1 MDGLTFFKV
10 MRVLSD
16 DFTSATIN
24 SFGLKDGSVIFSIYK
39 NGKISLFEYRASPQ
53 PPALI
58 RTTISVLN
66 APGALSNIVGAKIV
80 GVGSFGYDRIGFLDI
95 VKRKP
100 SGKLQE
106 HRLIL
111 ELTGN
116 YANFFLLNDLGIIL
130 YSLSSRTIDP
140 DRDIGVGSKYYP
152 PRANKLFSLD
162 RFENAKSFNDLIGFY
177 PVTAKHADKYLDNSS
192 DSDNDNSEAFTKIR
206 ELLISDTNFY
216 IDDNNKVIP
225 FRIDNPKD
233 IVTFD
238 DLDKYYV
245 IKGVDDQLKYRTE
258 LLNIYKKPLAKYLKV
273 KAKLI
278 VELNDALNYSLL
290 SDEATLLTN
299 NLYKVDGAG
308 EYIFDDYSD
317 GSHREVKY
325 IVKYGELLNER
336 VDKLFK
342 RASRLKRS
350 VTIIE
355 NRVSEYD
362 QLIAAAQE
370 QLYFIEEL
378 EDSDEIK
385 RLLLA
390 NRNDSDNISKRKKE
404 KHEEKDFHEYQSD
417 EYTIMVGRNASSNHK
432 LIMSYAISSD
442 YWFHTR
448 LIPSAHL
455 ILRVARPEV
464 LTTELINYVASIVAS
479 FSKNRDELKV
489 DVDYTRRKYL
499 SKPKGTPIGF
509 VTYKNFQTVTTQPMS
524 RDQINELFNL

>member
-1 MDGLTFFKV
+1 LDGLTFFKV
-10 MRVLSD
+10 MKILSD
-16 DFTSATIN
+16 DFISANIN
-24 SFGLKDGSVIFSIYK
+24 SFGLKDGSAIFSIYK
-39 NGKISLFEYRASPQ
+39 NGKVSLFEYRASPQ

-58 RTTISVLN
+58 TTAISVLN
-66 APGALSNIVGAKIV
+66 APGALSNIVGSKIV
-80 GVGSFGYDRIGFLDI
+80 KTGSFGYDRIGFLDI

-162 RFENAKSFNDLIGFY
+162 NFENAKSFNDLMGFY
-177 PVTAKHADKYLDNSS
+177 PVTAKHADKYLNTDSS
-192 DSDNDNSEAFTKIR
+192 DNAEAFIKVR
-206 ELLISDTNFY
+206 ELLLSDSNFY

-225 FRIDNPKD
+225 FRIDNPKE
-233 IVTFD
+233 IITFK
-238 DLDKYYV
+238 DLNRYYA
-245 IKGVDDQLKYRTE
+245 IKGTDDHLKYKKE
-258 LLNIYKKPLAKYLKV
+258 LLVMYQKPLAKYLKI
-273 KAKLI
+273 KSKLMI
-278 VELNDALNYSLL
+278 ELKDALNYSLL
-290 SDEATLLTN
+290 SDEANLLSN

-317 GSHREVKY
+317 GEHKEVKY

-342 RASRLKRS
+342 RVARLKRS
-350 VTIIE
+350 IPIIE
-355 NRVSEYD
+355 NRISEHD
-362 QLIAAAQE
+362 QLISSAQE

-378 EDSDEIK
+378 DDNDEIK
-385 RLLLA
+385 RLLIE
-390 NRNDSDNISKRKKE
+390 NRINSKNVSKRKKD
-404 KHEEKDFHEYQSD
+404 KQDEKDFHEYQSD
-417 EYTIMVGRNASSNHK
+417 GYTIMVGRNASSNHK
-432 LIMSYAISSD
+432 LIMNYAISSD
-442 YWFHTR
+442 YWFHAR

-455 ILRVARPEV
+455 ILRIDRQDV
-464 LTTELINYVASIVAS
+464 LTSDLINYVASIVAA

-509 VTYKNFQTVTTQPMS
+509 VTYKNFQTVTIEPMS
-524 RDQINELFNL
+524 RDKINELFNL